1 MPLSYLGLLLGFI
14 GAVCQAWNYAVTKE
28 VQQKYKLSGL
38 KLLGAT
44 HVLMCLTCLI
54 PFLFLG
60 YYRYLDPYSL
70 LYTFCIVLPYLCG
83 QYFVNKAIGLSDS
96 SIVAPLLAIKIPI
109 LAFISVLFL
118 DKGFNLQQTVAI
130 VLIISIGWYFSS
142 LSGKIGLNSL
152 ICVLLGCVNYCLS
165 DLSMA
170 VLLMPYLKSIGVNF
184 WLDQVFMGSV
194 MEYVACGIPA
204 FPMLFLRSTH
214 CFKVTL
220 KDAWCTRL
228 IVFTW
233 LANTFGLVSCFNLTG
248 VVEGNIIQSLR
259 GVIGVLIAYL
269 FYRKYIQDPS
279 TFRKKLYIALAMFLA
294 VGIYHL

>member
-28 VQQKYKLSGL
+28 VQQKYELSGI

-44 HVLMCLTCLI
+44 HVLMCIVCLI
-54 PFLFLG
+54 PFIALG
-60 YYRYLDPYSL
+60 YYHYLDPQSL
-70 LYTFCIVLPYLCG
+70 LFTFCIVLPYLCG

-109 LAFISVLFL
+109 LAFISVFFL
-118 DKGFNLQQTVAI
+118 DKGFNSQQSIAI
-130 VLIISIGWYFSS
+130 ILILSIGWYFSS
-142 LSGKIGLNSL
+142 LSGRIGFNSM
-152 ICVLLGCVNYCLS
+152 ICVVLGCFCYCLS

-170 VLLMPYLKSIGVNF
+170 VLLMPYLKEIGVSF
-184 WLDQVFMGSV
+184 WLDQVFMGSI
-194 MEYVACGIPA
+194 MEYVICGIPA
-204 FPMLFLRSTH
+204 MPMLLLSKAHRFHVS
-214 CFKVTL
+214 F
-220 KDAWCTRL
+220 KDAWATRL

-233 LANTFGLVSCFNLTG
+233 LANTLGIVSCFNLAG

-259 GVIGVLIAYL
+259 GVIGVLIAYI

-279 TFRKKLYIALAMFLA
+279 TFQKKLYIALGMFLA
-294 VGIYHL
+294 IGIYHL